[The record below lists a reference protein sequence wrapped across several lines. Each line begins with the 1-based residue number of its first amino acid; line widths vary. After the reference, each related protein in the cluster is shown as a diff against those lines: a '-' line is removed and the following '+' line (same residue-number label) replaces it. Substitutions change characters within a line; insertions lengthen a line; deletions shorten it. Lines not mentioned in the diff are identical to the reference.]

1 MEPKTILVV
10 VVAVV
15 MLWFALGVIYN
26 IRRGERLLRW
36 AQGGLPL
43 VGERTTF
50 RWLGSSVAELIIARG
65 KGAIRRLELL
75 VVLAPRDLVWNWAIA
90 ALRGRKDILILRLD
104 LAGPPRL
111 AFDLAD
117 PNTWTGRMV
126 LQDAARRE
134 WQTQDYQGQVL
145 AAAPGHLK
153 LAAGMLERLQEAF
166 GQVSPRYVRISLRR
180 ETPHL
185 ELHLPFPDTPGR
197 RADEF
202 FAALQVLARQAN
214 QPDLP
219 G

>member
-15 MLWFALGVIYN
+15 MLWFAMGVIYN

-50 RWLGSSVAELIIARG
+50 RWLGSSVAELVIAQG

-75 VVLAPRDLVWNWAIA
+75 VVLAPRDLVWNWVIA
-90 ALRGRKDILILRLD
+90 FLRGRKDILILRLD

-117 PNTWTGRMV
+117 PQTWTGRMI
-126 LQDAARRE
+126 LQDARGRE
-134 WQTQDYQGQVL
+134 WQIQEYQGQEL
-145 AAAPGHLK
+145 AAASGHHK
-153 LAAGMLERLQEAF
+153 LAASQLERLHEPLARL
-166 GQVSPRYVRISLRR
+166 SPRFARISLRR

-185 ELHLPFPDTPGR
+185 ELHLPFPDTPGS

-202 FAALQVLARQAN
+202 FTALQALARKAN
-214 QPDLP
+214 QSD
-219 G
+219 

>member
-15 MLWFALGVIYN
+15 MLWFAMGVIYN

-50 RWLGSSVAELIIARG
+50 RWLGSSVAELVIAQG

-90 ALRGRKDILILRLD
+90 FLRGRKDILILRLD

-117 PNTWTGRMV
+117 PQTWTGRMI
-126 LQDAARRE
+126 LQDARGRE
-134 WQTQDYQGQVL
+134 WQIQEYQGQEL
-145 AAAPGHLK
+145 AAASGHHK
-153 LAAGMLERLQEAF
+153 LAASQLERLHEPLARL
-166 GQVSPRYVRISLRR
+166 SPRFARISLRR

-185 ELHLPFPDTPGR
+185 ELHLPFPDTPGS

-202 FAALQVLARQAN
+202 FTALQALARKAN
-214 QPDLP
+214 QSD
-219 G
+219 